1 MLLFIKTFVHLS
13 LGQLYPQTVIPARLS
28 IALFED
34 IAVAT
39 ILSLMFATT
48 EYLTVMFEAI

>member
-1 MLLFIKTFVHLS
+1 MLLFINTFEHLS
-13 LGQLYPQTVIPARLS
+13 LGQLYPKTVITARLS